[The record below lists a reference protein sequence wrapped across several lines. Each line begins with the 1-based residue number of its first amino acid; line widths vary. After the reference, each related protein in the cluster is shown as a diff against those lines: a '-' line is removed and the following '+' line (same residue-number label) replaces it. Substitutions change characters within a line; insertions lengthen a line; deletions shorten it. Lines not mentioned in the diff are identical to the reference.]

1 MASAV
6 GAGLATRAR
15 GIAAGAS
22 SALAEAAS
30 PARARTFILSLRGA
44 LLSVALAEG
53 GWHCFA
59 ALVALLT
66 AAAGV

>member
-30 PARARTFILSLRGA
+30 PARARTFILSLRDA
-44 LLSVALAEG
+44 LLSVAFG
-53 GWHCFA
+53 RSWWHGFA
-59 ALVALLT
+59 ARVA
-66 AAAGV
+66 

>member
-1 MASAV
+1 M

-15 GIAAGAS
+15 GMAAGAS

-44 LLSVALAEG
+44 LLSVAVG
-53 GWHCFA
+53 RSWWHGFA
-59 ALVALLT
+59 ALVAVLT
-66 AAAGV
+66 TVAGE

>member
-1 MASAV
+1 V

-15 GIAAGAS
+15 GMAAGAS
-22 SALAEAAS
+22 NALAEAAS

-44 LLSVALAEG
+44 LLSVAFG
-53 GWHCFA
+53 RSWWHGFA
-59 ALVALLT
+59 ALVLLLA